1 MPALLHINPL
11 KPSLAASPK
20 LLSTGPQPVT
30 FAPAPWA
37 SLQKAPPPQKWN
49 LAELKPSKALSSLR
63 STPVATSLGPGPK
76 ENYHTAHLA
85 PALNQLVHGP
95 TAFTNPLITAHT
107 ANSTNLH
114 GSKAGEHIA
123 PAEVANTAQQANIGS
138 SAKNDSWERIS
149 SIFDFLGEPGH
160 SWLQQSLP
168 AQQLKPSYPKK
179 NMRIALS
186 PENFLQPRFSS
197 PDTPKPSAALQ
208 ASGVLKALSD
218 AQVPRTSRI
227 DLRDRLSMRS
237 EPAAAMRHGPNT
249 FARLVNVLHD
259 KLNRKSDGHEPSL
272 ALSGSMHSSSEH
284 IAAWPPLTKKSANWQ
299 IVATSPKVE
308 DSSVI
313 GSFHEADSENLANLS
328 RRSQSFDLIDFSS
341 NTTDHIEAVNA
352 SAFSSSRSEHAAQ
365 TSADSNHLR
374 QTPLRDFHSPPP
386 QRTAMSTASRN
397 RTYGA
402 AEASR
407 KPLVFFTYQ
416 LACSPHIKIAQT
428 QQS

>member
-30 FAPAPWA
+30 FSSAPWA

-76 ENYHTAHLA
+76 ESYHTAHLA
-85 PALNQLVHGP
+85 PTLNQLVHGP
-95 TAFTNPLITAHT
+95 TAFTSPLITAHT
-107 ANSTNLH
+107 AHSTNLH
-114 GSKAGEHIA
+114 RSKAGEHIA
-123 PAEVANTAQQANIGS
+123 PAEVANTTQQAKTVS

-149 SIFDFLGEPGH
+149 SIFDFFGAPEH
-160 SWLQQSLP
+160 SWLQQSLS
-168 AQQLKPSYPKK
+168 AQQLKPSYPKE

-186 PENFLQPRFSS
+186 PEHFLQPRFSS
-197 PDTPKPSAALQ
+197 PDTLKPPSAALQ
-208 ASGVLKALSD
+208 ASGVLNALSD

-237 EPAAAMRHGPNT
+237 EPAAAMRHAPKT

-259 KLNRKSDGHEPSL
+259 KLNHKSDGDEPSL

-284 IAAWPPLTKKSANWQ
+284 IAAWPPLTEKSATWQ
-299 IVATSPKVE
+299 IVATSPEVE

-313 GSFHEADSENLANLS
+313 GSFHEADSENLVSLS
-328 RRSQSFDLIDFSS
+328 RPSQSFDLIDFSS
-341 NTTDHIEAVNA
+341 NTTDQIEAVNA
-352 SAFSSSRSEHAAQ
+352 SAYSSSRSEHAAQ

-386 QRTAMSTASRN
+386 ERTASSTASRN

-407 KPLVFFTYQ
+407 KPLVFFT
-416 LACSPHIKIAQT
+416 H
-428 QQS
+428 